1 VLSSIKQFELVP
13 GVGLEPT
20 RITPAD
26 FKYQPSGTDLLNAF
40 LQSRR
45 DGISPNTIEFYKTY
59 LKRCNSLLLP
69 YVSFEELNTFI
80 KTRQCSSGGKHAYY
94 RVLRAYF
101 NWLYSVKSGQQL
113 NQGDNPILNVDPP
126 KVERKILPSLS
137 IEQVEYLL
145 EQVETIRD
153 KAIISLFVD
162 TGLRLTEL
170 ANIKVVNINWPNRLI
185 KVRCKGNKEALA
197 PFGVRTETFLKDW
210 LAESDDGEKLWDTN
224 SEGICWMLRKLRNK
238 TGLPCNAHTFRRTFA
253 SILAKRGVDSL
264 HIMRLGRWE
273 SIQMV
278 ERYTRS
284 VQFEDSL
291 SLYSAIMD

>member
-1 VLSSIKQFELVP
+1 VP
-13 GVGLEPT
+13 GVGLESK
-20 RITPAD
+20 RIAPAD
-26 FKYQPSGTDLLNAF
+26 FKYQSSGTDLLNAF

-45 DGISPNTIEFYKTY
+45 DGISPSTLEFYNTY
-59 LKRCNSLLLP
+59 LRRCNGLLLP
-69 YVSFEELNTFI
+69 SVSIQELNNFI

-94 RVLRAYF
+94 RALRAYF
-101 NWLYSVKSGQQL
+101 NWLFSVKSGQHL
-113 NQGDNPILNVDPP
+113 NLGDNPIVQVDPP
-126 KVERKILPSLS
+126 KVERKIFPSLS
-137 IEQVEYLL
+137 IDQVEYLL
-145 EQVETIRD
+145 EQAETIRD

-170 ANIKVVNINWPNRLI
+170 ANIKVTNIDWHSRLI

-197 PFGVRTETFLKDW
+197 AFGVRTEIFLKNW
-210 LAESDDGEKLWDTN
+210 LEESDDGENLWDTN
-224 SEGICWMLRKLRNK
+224 SEGICWMLRKLRAK

-253 SILAKRGVDSL
+253 SILAKKGIDSL

-284 VQFEDSL
+284 VRFEDSL
-291 SLYSAIMD
+291 KLYSPIVS